1 MVLEVDSACVSV
13 VDQTPEELLLVSME
27 GLSLEYRVH
36 AAANTLKLQVDDVQ
50 VDDMRAFTAFPVL
63 LAKVRADAA
72 PAPRASKLFAGEF
85 VWRTSEGG
93 RLLEYSKID
102 AEVCDGGV
110 VIRLHEP
117 LVWRLAAMHSALAE
131 RWQACAR

>member
-1 MVLEVDSACVSV
+1 
-13 VDQTPEELLLVSME
+13 ME

-63 LAKVRADAA
+63 LAKVRADAAPGPAAAA